1 MSLKGRISKIAAAM
15 VELLKVRRIKPGNL
29 RGDPSTLLRVATRGL
44 LAFAIVI
51 GATLATSHHAF
62 ASGPMLSGFNSN
74 SLPGNDDGSTGL
86 VPPGFSIDFF
96 GQTYSQGY
104 VNNNGNLTFDRK
116 PDPYCPAT
124 VRAAYY
130 LSLPS

>member
-1 MSLKGRISKIAAAM
+1 MATPKISSHRGGKVMNSAESLCRISKIAAAM
-15 VELLKVRRIKPGNL
+15 VELLTVRSIRRGNL
-29 RGDPSTLLRVATRGL
+29 SGGPSTLLRVATRGL

-86 VPPGFSIDFF
+86 VPLGFSINFF
-96 GQTYSQGY
+96 GQTYSQPY
-104 VNNNGNLTFDRK
+104 VNNNGN
-116 PDPYCPAT
+116 
-124 VRAAYY
+124 
-130 LSLPS
+130 